1 MRQVSEEIRLP
12 HRIRNDDIFIK
23 ISVEIVFFDEGDLPL
38 RADESALCETKRNET
53 KRKETKRRESKRNE
67 PSKIVT

>member
-1 MRQVSEEIRLP
+1 MISIFFFSTFFTQVRQVSEEIRLP

-38 RADESALCETKRNET
+38 AG
-53 KRKETKRRESKRNE
+53 
-67 PSKIVT
+67 